1 MFQSLNNIQ
10 KAFSLMKLYL
20 VIITVACAGIAGF
33 AVWKA
38 FEFAEK
44 QRQKIYVLDNG
55 ASLIMALSQDV
66 YQNREAEAKSHVKMF
81 HDAFFTISPD
91 KSAIDYNIARAL
103 ALAGR
108 EAADQYTIMKE
119 DGFFDRIIAA
129 GIHCEIRVDSVKI
142 DVAQY
147 PYAARLWG
155 KTSLVRTSNVT
166 YRNLE
171 TECRLV
177 NCARSDDN
185 PHGFMIEKWRILDNS
200 DIAVLER

>member
-1 MFQSLNNIQ
+1 MLSSLNNIQ
-10 KAFSLMKLYL
+10 SAFSLMRLYL
-20 VIITVACAGIAGF
+20 VVITVVFAAVAGVS
-33 AVWKA
+33 VWLA
-38 FEFAEK
+38 FDFAEK

-66 YQNREAEAKSHVKMF
+66 YQNRRAEAKSHVKMF

-91 KSAIDYNIARAL
+91 KSAIDYNISRAL
-103 ALAGR
+103 SLAGR
-108 EAADQYTIMKE
+108 DAADQYTIMKE

-129 GIHCEIRVDSVKI
+129 GIHCEIRIDSVKV
-142 DVAQY
+142 DVEQY
-147 PYAARLWG
+147 PYKARLWG

-171 TECRLV
+171 TECELV
-177 NCARSDDN
+177 NCARSDNN

>member
-1 MFQSLNNIQ
+1 MCRDCRVCRMESFRIRRKAAAENICLGQ
-10 KAFSLMKLYL
+10 WR
-20 VIITVACAGIAGF
+20 VAYNGIVAGC
-33 AVWKA
+33 
-38 FEFAEK
+38 
-44 QRQKIYVLDNG
+44 
-55 ASLIMALSQDV
+55 LS
-66 YQNREAEAKSHVKMF
+66 KPG
-81 HDAFFTISPD
+81 TPD

-171 TECRLV
+171 TECQLV

>member
-1 MFQSLNNIQ
+1 MRV
-10 KAFSLMKLYL
+10 YL
-20 VIITVACAGIAGF
+20 VIITVACALIAII
-33 AVWKA
+33 AVWQA

-55 ASLIMALSQDV
+55 ASLILALSQDV

-81 HDAFFTISPD
+81 HEAFFSISPE
-91 KSAIDYNIARAL
+91 KSAIDYNISRAL

-108 EAADQYTIMKE
+108 DAADQYAIMKE
-119 DGFFDRIIAA
+119 NGFFDRIIAA
-129 GIHCEIRVDSVKI
+129 GIYCEIRVDSVQI
-142 DVAQY
+142 DASQY
-147 PYAARLWG
+147 PYKARLWG

-171 TECRLV
+171 TECELL
-177 NCARSDDN
+177 NCSRSDDN

-200 DIAVLER
+200 DLAVIER